1 MVMDKLAAGAEKLSL
16 RLSES
21 QLALFQTYYEE
32 LIDWNQRMNLT
43 AIIEYDKVQ
52 INHFLDSLTVVLA
65 WQPTAN
71 KPNPKVIDIGTGA
84 GVPGI
89 PLKIVFPQIRLALMD
104 STGKKLTFLNH
115 LKQKLGLDDI
125 EVINGRAEELA
136 HQIYRESFDLV
147 LARGLAPMPTLAE
160 LTIPFCKIAGKV
172 VAHKKGDIAEEMNQA
187 KRAISTLGGKL
198 IEIKPVTLTEFPDNR
213 CLVVIVK
220 VAPTPDQYPR
230 GSGLPVKRPIV

>member
-1 MVMDKLAAGAEKLSL
+1 MVMEKLTAGTEKLGL
-16 RLSES
+16 RLSEN
-21 QLALFQTYYEE
+21 QLALFQIYYEE
-32 LIDWNQRMNLT
+32 LTDWNQRMNLT

-52 INHFLDSLTVVLA
+52 INHFLDSLTIVSV
-65 WQPTAN
+65 WKPPVN
-71 KPNPKVIDIGTGA
+71 KLNPRVIDIGTGA

-104 STGKKLTFLNH
+104 STGKKITFLNH
-115 LKQKLGLDDI
+115 LKQKLVLNDI

-172 VAHKKGDIAEEMNQA
+172 VAYKKGDIAEEMNQA
-187 KRAISTLGGKL
+187 KRAISTVGGKL
-198 IEIKPVTLTEFPDNR
+198 IEIKPVELTEFPDNR
-213 CLVVIVK
+213 VLVVIEK
-220 VAPTPDQYPR
+220 VAPTADQYPR
-230 GSGLPVKRPIV
+230 GSGLPVKRPLQ